1 MAAVSLM
8 MVAMFYVFVGIIIL
22 VDWHIMEIFI
32 LVAILVIVIDEIIN
46 NDNSN
51 GLEVWVMA
59 TRKERYTLV
68 VKPTFPDYANEFSK
82 FSKLDCKTLREARSW
97 YDILTQKEKENSYIY
112 DNVRE
117 CRVEL

>member
-1 MAAVSLM
+1 
-8 MVAMFYVFVGIIIL
+8 
-22 VDWHIMEIFI
+22 
-32 LVAILVIVIDEIIN
+32 
-46 NDNSN
+46 
-51 GLEVWVMA
+51 MA

-97 YDILTQKEKENSYIY
+97 YDILTTKEKESSYIY